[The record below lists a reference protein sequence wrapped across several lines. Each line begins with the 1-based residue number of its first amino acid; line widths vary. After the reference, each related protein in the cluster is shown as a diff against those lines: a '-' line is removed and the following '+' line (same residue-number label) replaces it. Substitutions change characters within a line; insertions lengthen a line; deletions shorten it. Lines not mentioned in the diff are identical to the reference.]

1 VADFL
6 VAHGYALIGRNVRVG
21 ALELDLVAQ
30 KGDLVAVVEVRTRGP
45 GSYASALASVDATK
59 RASLVR
65 AAHRYWREHLA
76 KRPDVA
82 RLRFDVAAVAFEAD
96 SSGASVE
103 YIEAAFTA

>member
-1 VADFL
+1 MADFL

-21 ALELDLVAQ
+21 ALELDVVAQ
-30 KGDLVAVVEVRTRGP
+30 KGDLVAIVEVRTRGA

-59 RASLVR
+59 RAALVR
-65 AAHRYWREHLA
+65 AAQRYWREHLA

-82 RLRFDVAAVAFEAD
+82 RLRFDVAAVHLEGD
-96 SSGASVE
+96 GPGASVE